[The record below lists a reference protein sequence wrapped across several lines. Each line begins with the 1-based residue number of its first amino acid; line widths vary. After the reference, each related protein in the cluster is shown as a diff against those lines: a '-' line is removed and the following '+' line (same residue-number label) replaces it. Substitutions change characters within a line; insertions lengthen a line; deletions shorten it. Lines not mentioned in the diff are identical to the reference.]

1 MAEAISVQR
10 RDDAATTP
18 GSGAA
23 IELSGLWREFGER
36 AVLRDVSV
44 AVPPGSTLSVLGP
57 NGAGKTTL
65 LRILATLLR
74 PTSGEVS
81 VLGFGLPRDAWRVRG
96 RVGYLAHEP
105 LLYRDLT
112 GAENLRFQARL
123 HGLPGE
129 GEERIA
135 HLLDAVRM
143 SRRANELVRNLSA
156 GMVQRLAVCRAL
168 LHEPELLLLDE
179 PTSHLDPEAAGIVEP
194 LLGPETGRSRV
205 VVTHDVDAALA
216 QGDLVLALR
225 AGGSVAYAGPASGLS
240 AGDARAIYGG
250 SP

>member
-1 MAEAISVQR
+1 MPEATSVQR
-10 RDDAATTP
+10 RDDPATAP
-18 GSGAA
+18 GSRAA
-23 IELSGLWREFGER
+23 VELSGLWREFGER
-36 AVLRDVSV
+36 AVLKDVSIV
-44 AVPPGSTLSVLGP
+44 VPTGATLSVLGP

-74 PTSGEVS
+74 PTAGEVS
-81 VLGFGLPRDAWRVRG
+81 VLGVGLPRDAWRVRG
-96 RVGYLAHEP
+96 RIGYLAHEP

-112 GAENLRFQARL
+112 CAENLRFQARL
-123 HGLPGE
+123 HGLPDE
-129 GEERIA
+129 GVERVGR
-135 HLLDAVRM
+135 LLDAVRM
-143 SRRANELVRNLSA
+143 SRRASELVRNLSA
-156 GMVQRLAVCRAL
+156 GMLQRLAVCRAL

-194 LLGPETGRSRV
+194 LLGAEPGRTRV

-216 QGDLVLALR
+216 QADLVLALR